1 MPEEFF
7 DVSYINFD
15 KAILH
20 GRVRLGLDENRCVRE
35 AYVEQ
40 VLTADQKR
48 QIEDLNSK
56 HQFALDKLLASFVDR
71 DALERTPDAE

>member
-7 DVSYINFD
+7 DVAYINFD

-20 GRVRLGLDENRCVRE
+20 GRITAGVDEYGCRKE

-40 VLTADQKR
+40 VLTDEQKR
-48 QIEDLNSK
+48 MIQVLNTN
-56 HQFALDKLLASFVDR
+56 HQNAMDALLGSFVRREDYQ
-71 DALERTPDAE
+71 